1 MKIIGETENGFILE
15 ASKDEVANLKG
26 FYSDYNLSK
35 NNKELESK
43 IGGIIEIEPI
53 YNRYRAFESIIKSTD
68 FSKALDRLKDT
79 VAVLTPVQE
88 LFNQTKEI
96 IK

>member
-1 MKIIGETENGFILE
+1 MKIIGETKEGFILE

-26 FYSDYNLSK
+26 FYSDYQLKGDNNISK
-35 NNKELESK
+35 LGEKIEVEKIYSK
-43 IGGIIEIEPI
+43 
-53 YNRYRAFESIIKSTD
+53 YKAFERIITTD
-68 FSKALDRLKDT
+68 DFKNALNRLKDT
-79 VAVLTPVQE
+79 VEVLTPVQE